1 MGLPEKQTDQRFT
14 YGDYVTWPADER
26 WELID
31 GRAFAM
37 TPSPGVAHQGASAEL
52 TAILREFFKGT
63 PCQAFAAPLDVRLPE
78 ANEKDE
84 SVETV
89 VQPDLLVVCD
99 PKKLDEKGVR
109 GAPDLVIEIL
119 SESTAARDLGEKLRL
134 YEKHAV
140 RCYIIADPWG
150 KTLTV
155 RYFEAENK
163 FGLPELFAGKT
174 AMPVRIFEGLTLDLE
189 RVFGGV

>member
-1 MGLPEKQTDQRFT
+1 
-14 YGDYVTWPADER
+14 
-26 WELID
+26 
-31 GRAFAM
+31 M
-37 TPSPGVAHQGASAEL
+37 TPAPGVAHQDVSAEL

-63 PCQAFAAPLDVRLPE
+63 RCKALAAPTDVRLPD

-99 PKKLDEKGVR
+99 PAKLDEKGVR
-109 GAPDLVIEIL
+109 GAPDLIIEIL

-150 KTLTV
+150 KILTV
-155 RYFEAENK
+155 RYYEETK
-163 FGLPELFAGKT
+163 FGTPELFAAKT
-174 AMPVRIFEGLTLDLE
+174 KMPVRLFEGLTLDLE
-189 RVFGGV
+189 RVYGGV